1 MYFFTLMTRSENII
15 IVLYYLIINVNSQDA
30 DETVSFIFGIV
41 PVNCSGEEFEDGL
54 SVFPSNEHVRFYIF
68 GNNISENTNLGISKQ
83 MNCEN
88 TILSPLKLQIVA
100 NTKKYC
106 AIISLTTPATEESL
120 LHKVRYYL
128 CVKEDASIWKYPGV
142 DDRIAF
148 YVYKPISIPV
158 AVNIILIIVCF
169 LISSLMS
176 GLNIGLMA
184 LDPHE
189 LTMLKNSGSKKE
201 KKFAKAIYSVRRN
214 GNYLLC
220 SILITA
226 TLCNSVATVSIDSFV
241 SSWVAVFVTT
251 SVIVLLCEILPQSI
265 CTYFPLYIGY
275 YTIYV
280 TKACMIITAPVS
292 YPLSKILNL
301 ILGKEIAA
309 AVTKERLKE
318 LLKVTL
324 LPANEER
331 IIAGTLGLSLKK
343 VEDVMTMIEDIF
355 KLPITAIMD
364 FETIALILDSG
375 YSRIPIYVRDKSNI
389 QYVLFTKDLA
399 LLDPADKVPVKVLVQ
414 NSKYVSTYL
423 PLGTT
428 LDEVLKLFKDSRGH
442 MAFVVGNGVLAD
454 DKLKS
459 VVGLVTFEDIIEEIF
474 QAEIND
480 ETDTF
485 TDNRSKIRLS
495 KHLESNS
502 WFSLFLNQSTQT
514 SAPSE
519 NLKLAAFHFLS
530 EIDVFSSKLISPKSL
545 LALLNMDIYYLALG
559 EKLPQDSIYVQGVPA
574 EYFVMILEG
583 GMELRIGNEN
593 LKFEAGPFKY
603 FGIDSL
609 KIDSTE
615 NFIPDYTLLAVK
627 KTLYIKISHIQ
638 YNAAVLATKF
648 ERTKELPDINIKSE
662 LYKTFRQIVG
672 PKSLTP
678 SEKN

>member
-1 MYFFTLMTRSENII
+1 MYVFTLMTRPENII
-15 IVLYYLIINVNSQDA
+15 IVLYYLTISVNSQDA
-30 DETVSFIFGIV
+30 DETISFIFGIV
-41 PVNCSGEEFEDGL
+41 PVDCTVGEEFVDGL
-54 SVFPSNEHVRFYIF
+54 SVFPSGEDVRFYIF
-68 GNNISENTNLGISKQ
+68 GSNLSENTNLGISKQ
-83 MNCEN
+83 KDCAN
-88 TILSPLKLQIVA
+88 TILSPLKLQLVE

-106 AIISLTTPATEESL
+106 AVISLTTPATDESFL
-120 LHKVRYYL
+120 KKVRYYL
-128 CVKEDASIWKYPGV
+128 CVKEDASNWKYPGV

-148 YVYKPISIPV
+148 YVYKPIFIPI
-158 AVNIILIIVCF
+158 VNVFVIIVCF
-169 LISSLMS
+169 SISSLMS

-189 LTMLKNSGSKKE
+189 LTIIKNSGTKKE

-241 SSWVAVFVTT
+241 SSWIAVFVTT
-251 SVIVLLCEILPQSI
+251 TVIVLLCEILPQSI

-292 YPLSKILNL
+292 YPLSKVLNL

-318 LLKVTL
+318 LLKITE

-331 IIAGTLGLSLKK
+331 IISGTLVLSQKK
-343 VEDVMTMIEDIF
+343 VEDIMTMIEDIF

-414 NSKYVSTYL
+414 NSKYISTYL

-442 MAFVVGNGVLAD
+442 MAFVVENEVLAD
-454 DKLKS
+454 DKIKS

-485 TDNRSKIRLS
+485 SDNRSKIRLS
-495 KHLESNS
+495 KHMESNN

-545 LALLNMDIYYLALG
+545 LALLNLDIYYLAPG
-559 EKLPQDSIYVQGVPA
+559 TKLPQDSIYVQGVPA

-603 FGIDSL
+603 FGVDYLKNDSME
-609 KIDSTE
+609 S
-615 NFIPDYTLLAVK
+615 FIPDYSLLAVK

-638 YNAAVLATKF
+638 YTAAVLATKY
-648 ERTKELPDINIKSE
+648 ERTKELPDINVKSE
-662 LYKTFRQIVG
+662 LYKTFKQIIG
-672 PKSLTP
+672 PDSLTP
-678 SEKN
+678 SKKI